1 MKKVLQIVI
10 VLCIA
15 FQGFAQNHETQKKEI
30 NKGIVLDEDGNPFP
44 DVKVNIK
51 DTKGETKTNLYG
63 NYSLSASIGEILV
76 FSFKG
81 YESQEIKVLN
91 TNPINISLAVSSLK
105 NGDVVTTALGLERK
119 KDKIAYGYQE
129 VNNTSINRT
138 NNPNVLDI
146 LSGRVSGLTVN
157 A

>member
-63 NYSLSASIGEILV
+63 VCSQIKMNFFAQNLREVSANLV
-76 FSFKG
+76 
-81 YESQEIKVLN
+81 
-91 TNPINISLAVSSLK
+91 K
-105 NGDVVTTALGLERK
+105 NFD
-119 KDKIAYGYQE
+119 
-129 VNNTSINRT
+129 
-138 NNPNVLDI
+138 
-146 LSGRVSGLTVN
+146 TVFF
-157 A
+157 